1 MIRICSSLAAAG
13 YTVTLVGI
21 KDRNALQKKP
31 YRQKR
36 LPMLF
41 KKGVGL
47 YAEYNFRLFF
57 WLLFAKCDLICAI
70 DLDTILPVWLSSKLK
85 GKKRVYDAHEY
96 FSQQKEVITRPK
108 IYKVWHWIERKF
120 VPKFKS
126 GYTVGFSIAEAFK
139 NNYKV
144 DYEVIRNMP
153 LLNAHPA
160 LFYKEEKTILYQGA
174 VNEAR
179 GLEFLIPAMKEVNA
193 KMLIYGD
200 GNFMEQAKALI
211 TTNNLQDKVL
221 LKGKVLPEELDAVTQ
236 QAYIG
241 VNLVE
246 HVGLNQYYSLANKFF
261 DYIQYGLPQV
271 TMNFPE
277 YKKVNDEF
285 EVAVLIDDLEIKTI
299 AGMINN
305 LLNDEA
311 LYNTLQQNCL
321 TARKELNWQK
331 EEKKLIDFY
340 NKIFTQSS
348 KE

>member
-1 MIRICSSLAAAG
+1 
-13 YTVTLVGI
+13 
-21 KDRNALQKKP
+21 
-31 YRQKR
+31 
-36 LPMLF
+36 MLF
-41 KKGVGL
+41 KKGFGF
-47 YAEYNFRLFF
+47 YAEYNTRLFF
-57 WLLFAKCDLICAI
+57 WLLFAQCDLICAI
-70 DLDTILPVWLSSKLK
+70 DLDAILPVWLNTKLK

-108 IYKVWHWIERKF
+108 VYRVWHWIERKF
-120 VPKFKS
+120 VPKFRS
-126 GYTVGFSIAEAFK
+126 GYTVSFSIAEAFK
-139 NNYKV
+139 S
-144 DYEVIRNMP
+144 DYNVEYGVIRNMP
-153 LLNAHPA
+153 LLNDTPA

-179 GLEFLIPAMKEVNA
+179 GLEFLIPAMKEVHA
-193 KMLIYGD
+193 KLLIYGN
-200 GNFMEQAKALI
+200 GNFMEQVKALI

-221 LKGKVLPEELDAVTQ
+221 LKGKVLPEELNAITQ

-241 VNLVE
+241 INLVE
-246 HVGLNQYYSLANKFF
+246 HIGLNQYYSLANKFF
-261 DYIQYGLPQV
+261 DYIQHGLPQV

-299 AGMINN
+299 AGAINN
-305 LLNDEA
+305 LLNNEA
-311 LYNTLQQNCL
+311 LYKTLQQNCL
-321 TARKELNWQK
+321 TARKELNWQQ